1 VLICAFLGSTHV
13 TSPMAPGVG
22 APAHD
27 ISLPVESQLVLELEL
42 GNLAQNGVTSSHVAY
57 VANALFHWMRT

>member
-1 VLICAFLGSTHV
+1 
-13 TSPMAPGVG
+13 MAPGVG